1 MTELTETNR
10 ILHVLLC
17 CILLKFLAC
26 TGYAAPLLPDLVSYA
41 SLEDEY
47 MYGGIFDTVREP
59 GRVLYRFDVAITN
72 FGDGPFQVVY
82 QNDLVNQTQDIYQ
95 EVLDSEG
102 GFSSTLIN
110 IFELQQGTIGA
121 LSFTSLARYSL
132 KEVLPNDGVGAVVAT
147 NDKTSHAVVDSV
159 AIDKSLPGSPSTFFY
174 RSGFINPLGIS
185 VGYAD
190 LYGRNIL
197 EQRLDVT
204 GVPSGQYWLEVEI
217 DPLGRVQELDDT
229 NNITRI
235 LVDLEIPTL
244 GDYDDDQDVDGS
256 DFLLWQTGGS
266 PNNDS
271 TGDFASWISNYG
283 TTYPPLASAAAVTV
297 PEPNTAA
304 LIALSAL
311 LAVGSRG
318 ISR

>member
-1 MTELTETNR
+1 MLNR
-10 ILHVLLC
+10 SGAGPISRVLLC
-17 CILLKFLAC
+17 CILVPCIAQ
-26 TGYAAPLLPDLVSYA
+26 TSYAAPLLPDLVSYA

-47 MYGGIFDTVREP
+47 MYGGVFDTVREP

-82 QNDLVNQTQDIYQ
+82 QNDLANQTQDIYQ

-110 IFELQQGTIGA
+110 TFDLQQGTIGA

-132 KEVLPNDGVGAVVAT
+132 KEVLPNEEVGSVVAT

-190 LYGRNIL
+190 LYGRLIP

-217 DPLGRVQELDDT
+217 DPLGRVQELDET

-235 LVDLEIPTL
+235 LVDLEIPTN
-244 GDYDDDQDVDGS
+244 GDYDHDQQVDGA
-256 DFLLWQTGGS
+256 DYLLWQTGGS
-266 PNNDS
+266 PN
-271 TGDFASWISNYG
+271 DFSVDDLASWTSNFG
-283 TTYPPLASAAAVTV
+283 TTYPPLASIALENV
-297 PEPNTAA
+297 PEPTTGA
-304 LIALSAL
+304 LFALHL
-311 LAVGSRG
+311 MLAVCSRR
-318 ISR
+318 IVR

>member
-1 MTELTETNR
+1 MTLWT
-10 ILHVLLC
+10 
-17 CILLKFLAC
+17 
-26 TGYAAPLLPDLVSYA
+26 
-41 SLEDEY
+41 
-47 MYGGIFDTVREP
+47 
-59 GRVLYRFDVAITN
+59 
-72 FGDGPFQVVY
+72 
-82 QNDLVNQTQDIYQ
+82 QTQDIYQ

-102 GFSSTLIN
+102 GFTSTLIN
-110 IFELQQGTIGA
+110 TFALQQGTIGA

-244 GDYDDDQDVDGS
+244 GDYDDDQDVDGT
-256 DFLLWQTGGS
+256 DFLALAGRRDRQTTLRRAIS
-266 PNNDS
+266 PR
-271 TGDFASWISNYG
+271 GFPI
-283 TTYPPLASAAAVTV
+283 
-297 PEPNTAA
+297 TAR
-304 LIALSAL
+304 LIH
-311 LAVGSRG
+311 R
-318 ISR
+318 